1 MIYNKLKYC
10 LIAVVVFYACS
21 PRTVTRTSTVETYSE
36 DLSVHRPK
44 FEVKEASEND
54 NKQEIIEEI
63 KYPEPK
69 FDVTKEL
76 NSVLDSIDILRNNIT
91 FVDGF
96 TVQVYSGTSS
106 EEAKIAKG
114 KVFSIL
120 SDVKPVLN
128 YDEPNFK
135 VKVGKFYSRL
145 EAQKTF
151 AQLKKKLPNSII
163 IPERIY
169 LNEID

>member
-1 MIYNKLKYC
+1 MINKQIIYC
-10 LIAVVVFYACS
+10 LVALVALYSCS
-21 PRTVTRTSTVETYSE
+21 PSTVTQTSKTESYSE

-44 FEVKEASEND
+44 FEVKETGD
-54 NKQEIIEEI
+54 NNEKVQTVEEV
-63 KYPEPK
+63 KYPEPT
-69 FDVTKEL
+69 FDVTKQV
-76 NSVLDSIDILRNNIT
+76 NSVLDSIDALKANIS

-96 TVQVYSGTSS
+96 TIQVYSGTSS

-114 KVFSIL
+114 KVYSIL
-120 SDVKPVLN
+120 SEEKPVLK

-151 AQLKKKLPNSII
+151 AQLKRKFPNSII
-163 IPERIY
+163 IPERIQ
-169 LNEID
+169 LSEID